1 MVKSMFWLRYAI
13 KWNVCAINTIICSN
27 KFEIIVISWTSS
39 SPFSSGTNIIISI
52 LSQSIMVQKF
62 EKKNFFSSVD
72 VNAFLFSDK
81 SSDVIVQNVGFL
93 YIIGR
98 VWVALQNILFKLLVK
113 NISVHIF
120 LGYSS
125 KLLGKSLASLV
136 RAWSCFLQIANLIC
150 VKWAG
155 RPFSIRRLN
164 VLVPI

>member
-1 MVKSMFWLRYAI
+1 
-13 KWNVCAINTIICSN
+13 
-27 KFEIIVISWTSS
+27 
-39 SPFSSGTNIIISI
+39 
-52 LSQSIMVQKF
+52 MVQKF
-62 EKKNFFSSVD
+62 EKKIFFSSVD

-136 RAWSCFLQIANLIC
+136 RA
-150 VKWAG
+150 
-155 RPFSIRRLN
+155 
-164 VLVPI
+164 

>member
-1 MVKSMFWLRYAI
+1 
-13 KWNVCAINTIICSN
+13 
-27 KFEIIVISWTSS
+27 
-39 SPFSSGTNIIISI
+39 
-52 LSQSIMVQKF
+52 MVQKF

-98 VWVALQNILFKLLVK
+98 VWVVLQNFLFKLLVK

-125 KLLGKSLASLV
+125 KLLDKSLALLV
-136 RAWSCFLQIANLIC
+136 R
-150 VKWAG
+150 V
-155 RPFSIRRLN
+155 
-164 VLVPI
+164 